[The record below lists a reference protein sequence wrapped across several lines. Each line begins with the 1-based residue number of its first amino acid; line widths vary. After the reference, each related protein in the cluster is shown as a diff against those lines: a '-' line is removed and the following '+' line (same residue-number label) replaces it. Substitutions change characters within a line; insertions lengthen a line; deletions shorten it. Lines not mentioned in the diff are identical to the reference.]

1 MNRILLISLIIISCI
16 AVFFKLQS
24 DNRLLRATNAE
35 NQNNALQTEMIGR
48 AKSEWSLCELGD
60 MADIQKD
67 ISESFK
73 NLIKVHVMTSE
84 HSVEKY

>member
-1 MNRILLISLIIISCI
+1 MTSDEVQKTHERLYKGLDMISEK
-16 AVFFKLQS
+16 A
-24 DNRLLRATNAE
+24 
-35 NQNNALQTEMIGR
+35 EMIGR
-48 AKSEWSLCELGD
+48 AKSEWSLNELGE

-73 NLIKVHVMTSE
+73 NLIKIQVMTSE

>member
-1 MNRILLISLIIISCI
+1 MTNEEIKKIHERIYKGLDMISEK
-16 AVFFKLQS
+16 A
-24 DNRLLRATNAE
+24 
-35 NQNNALQTEMIGR
+35 EMIGR

>member
-1 MNRILLISLIIISCI
+1 MTNEEMKKIHERIYKGLDMISEK
-16 AVFFKLQS
+16 A
-24 DNRLLRATNAE
+24 
-35 NQNNALQTEMIGR
+35 EMIGR
-48 AKSEWSLCELGD
+48 AKSEWSLNELGD
-60 MADIQKD
+60 IADIQKD

>member
-1 MNRILLISLIIISCI
+1 MTSEEIKKIHERIYKGLDMISEK
-16 AVFFKLQS
+16 A
-24 DNRLLRATNAE
+24 
-35 NQNNALQTEMIGR
+35 EMIGR
-48 AKSEWSLCELGD
+48 AKSEWSLNELGE

>member
-1 MNRILLISLIIISCI
+1 
-16 AVFFKLQS
+16 
-24 DNRLLRATNAE
+24 
-35 NQNNALQTEMIGR
+35 MIGR

>member
-1 MNRILLISLIIISCI
+1 MTNEEMKKIHERIYKGLDMISEK
-16 AVFFKLQS
+16 A
-24 DNRLLRATNAE
+24 
-35 NQNNALQTEMIGR
+35 EMIGR

>member
-1 MNRILLISLIIISCI
+1 MSETSEISEK
-16 AVFFKLQS
+16 A
-24 DNRLLRATNAE
+24 
-35 NQNNALQTEMIGR
+35 EMIGR
-48 AKSEWSLCELGD
+48 AKSELSLCELGD